1 MLFISLRPVALI
13 ASRRSA
19 LIDVKDCVGV
29 TKRMTV
35 VRLSL
40 NRSVQVEGS
49 GTFDEG
55 WWFWC

>member
-13 ASRRSA
+13 ASRRST

-49 GTFDEG
+49 GTFDKG
-55 WWFWC
+55 WRFWC

>member
-13 ASRRSA
+13 ASRRST

-29 TKRMTV
+29 TNRMIV

-40 NRSVQVEGS
+40 NRSVQVEGF

-55 WWFWC
+55 WRFWC

>member
-1 MLFISLRPVALI
+1 MLFISFRPVALI

-49 GTFDEG
+49 GAFDKG
-55 WWFWC
+55 WRFWC